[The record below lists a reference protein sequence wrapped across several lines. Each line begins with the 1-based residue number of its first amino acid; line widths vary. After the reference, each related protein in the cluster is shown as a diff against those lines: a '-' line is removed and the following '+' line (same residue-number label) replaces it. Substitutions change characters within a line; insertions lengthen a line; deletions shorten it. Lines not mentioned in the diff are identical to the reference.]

1 MNITFKNTV
10 LIKSFLFLL
19 IVLWGGYNATSLGV
33 KSGNNLIT
41 DLGNLIFMVFSVIYL
56 LNAFLLIKFKSLGS
70 RTYLPLILLFI
81 ILGFISEVLNP
92 TQINRDYFYLII
104 FYVVSPLFF
113 IAQGIVLSMLISKSF
128 REKFQ

>member
-1 MNITFKNTV
+1 MNNTFKNVV

-19 IVLWGGYNATSLGV
+19 IVLWGGYNTTSIGI
-33 KSGNNLIT
+33 KSGDNFIT
-41 DLGNLIFMVFSVIYL
+41 DLGNLLFMVFSVFYL
-56 LNAFLLIKFKSLGS
+56 LNAFFLLKFKSLGS

-81 ILGFISEVLNP
+81 VLGFISEVLNP
-92 TQINRDYFYLII
+92 VQINRDYFYLII

-113 IAQGIVLSMLISKSF
+113 ITQGMVLSMLISKSF